1 LENPSYGKTGSSN
14 MKSGSNLEKVLC
26 AGKFAVTGELGPPR
40 GADVEA
46 VKEKAKHLRGMVDAI
61 NVTDNQTAVA
71 RMASL
76 ATSAVLVQEGL
87 EPNFQMVCR
96 DRNRIAM
103 QADVL
108 GASALGIRNMLCLS
122 GDHQIFGDDPKC
134 KKVFDLDCIQL
145 IALVKKM
152 RDECKFMSGK
162 DVTKPPKM
170 FIGAAANPFA
180 EPYEFRVHR
189 LAKKVVAGAD
199 FVQTQCIYN
208 MERFREWVKQA
219 NDMGLTEKVFVL
231 AGVTPMKSLGM
242 ARYMKNNVP
251 GLDVPDWVI
260 DRLKGVEKSKQAAE
274 GIAICCEQIAE
285 MKEMKGIA
293 GVHLMCIEWEQK
305 VPEIVEKA
313 GLLPRPVIDD

>member
-1 LENPSYGKTGSSN
+1 
-14 MKSGSNLEKVLC
+14 MKSGSNLERVLTE
-26 AGKFAVTGELGPPR
+26 GTFAVTGELGPPR
-40 GADVEA
+40 GADVAA
-46 VKEKAKHLRGMVDAI
+46 VKEKSQYLKGMVDAVNI
-61 NVTDNQTAVA
+61 TDNQTAVA
-71 RMASL
+71 RMASM
-76 ATSAVLVQEGL
+76 ATSVLAMQEGL

-103 QADVL
+103 QADIL

-122 GDHQIFGDDPKC
+122 GDHQKFGDDPNC
-134 KKVFDLDCIQL
+134 RKVFDIDSMQL

-152 RDECKFMSGK
+152 CDEGQFMSGQEI
-162 DVTKPPKM
+162 TEPPKM

-189 LAKKVVAGAD
+189 LAKKVAAGAD

-208 MERFREWVKQA
+208 MDRFREWVKQA
-219 NDMGLTEKVFVL
+219 NDMGLTEKVYVL

-242 ARYMKNNVP
+242 ARYMKKNVP

-260 DRLKGVEKSKQAAE
+260 KRLKGVEKKKQASE

-285 MKEMKGIA
+285 FKEMQGVA
-293 GVHLMCIEWEQK
+293 GVHLMAIEWEK
-305 VPEIVEKA
+305 RVPEIVEKA
-313 GLLPRPVIDD
+313 ELLPRPTF